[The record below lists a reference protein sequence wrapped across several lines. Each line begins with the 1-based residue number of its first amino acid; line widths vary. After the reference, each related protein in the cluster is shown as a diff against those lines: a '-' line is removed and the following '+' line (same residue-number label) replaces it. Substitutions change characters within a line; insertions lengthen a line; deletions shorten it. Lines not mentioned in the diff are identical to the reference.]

1 MADRSIGRASA
12 AIASGTLV
20 SRLLGFASA
29 LLLWNTIG
37 TVGGGAD
44 AFALAN
50 QLPNNIYAIVAG
62 GTLSAIIVPQ
72 IVRAL
77 EHHDGGAAFLNR
89 LMTLGI
95 TIFLAVAVIATVAAP
110 LVVWVYTAAGR
121 GTIDAESVALAT
133 AFAYW
138 CLPQIF
144 FYALYALTGEV
155 LNARGVFGPYTWAPV
170 VNNLVMIAG
179 LVVFLLVFGGVE
191 GVPPAQWT
199 PGMIALLAGGATLG
213 IASQAFVLLAVWR
226 RAGIRFRPD
235 FHWRGTG
242 LGQSGRLA
250 TWTFGMI
257 LVTQIAGV
265 VEVNVA
271 WTATGDASV
280 AVMNIAWLIFML
292 PHSIVAVSIAMP
304 YFTRMSAHAAVD
316 DRVAV
321 GADLGSALRIVM
333 LPLTFSAIGLAVI
346 AMPFATLFSDTHSEA
361 SALTT
366 VLWAFLAGL
375 VAFSALHVTIR
386 GFYAMS
392 DTRTPFLLQLGQSV
406 LFMATAVGIGIWVD
420 PQWRAFGLALAISVF
435 GTMQTIAAIAVMR
448 RRLQGL
454 RIRSL
459 LGQLVWFVAAMIP
472 AAAAGVGVLQ
482 LLGGTGDGAFPA
494 TGFVGPAVTMVLVGL
509 TMLVVYGAVLV
520 LTRNPVARELLA
532 SVRGRGLG
540 SEPPVE

>member
-1 MADRSIGRASA
+1 MAERSIGRASA

-44 AFALAN
+44 SFALAN

-77 EHHDGGAAFLNR
+77 EHADGGAVFLNR
-89 LMTLGI
+89 LMTLGMS
-95 TIFLAVAVIATVAAP
+95 IFLAVAAIATVAAP
-110 LVVWVYTAAGR
+110 VVVWIYTAAGR
-121 GTIDAESVALAT
+121 GTIDADAVALAT

-170 VNNLVMIAG
+170 VNNLVMITG

-191 GVPPAQWT
+191 GLPPAQWT

-213 IASQAFVLLAVWR
+213 IASQAIVLLLVWR
-226 RAGIRFRPD
+226 RSGIRFRPD
-235 FHWRGTG
+235 FRWRGTG

-257 LVTQIAGV
+257 LVTQIAGI
-265 VEVNVA
+265 VETNVA
-271 WTATGDASV
+271 FSATGNASV
-280 AVMNIAWLIFML
+280 AVMGVAWLIFML

-321 GADLGSALRIVM
+321 GADLGAALRLVL

-346 AMPFATLFSDTHSEA
+346 AMPFATLFSDTHAEA
-361 SALTT
+361 VALTQ

-375 VAFSALHVTIR
+375 VPFSALHVTLR
-386 GFYAMS
+386 GYYAMN
-392 DTRTPFLLQLGQSV
+392 DTRTPFFLQAGQSI
-406 LFMATAVGIGIWVD
+406 LFMAAAIGIGVWVA
-420 PQWRAFGLALAISVF
+420 PEWRAVGLALAISVF
-435 GTMQTIAAIAVMR
+435 GTVQTCTAIAIMR
-448 RRLQGL
+448 RRLPGL

-459 LGQLVWFVAAMIP
+459 LAQFLWFVAAMVP
-472 AAAAGVGVLQ
+472 AAAAGFGMLQ

-494 TGFVGPAVTMVLVGL
+494 TGFVGPAVAMVVVGL

-520 LTRNPVARELLA
+520 VTRNPAASELLR
-532 SVRGRGLG
+532 SVRGRGVG

>member
-316 DRVAV
+316 DRVVV

>member
-37 TVGGGAD
+37 TAAGGAD

-95 TIFLAVAVIATVAAP
+95 TIFLGVAVVATIAAP
-110 LVVWVYTAAGR
+110 AVVWIYTAAGR
-121 GTIDAESVALAT
+121 GTIDADAVALAT

-170 VNNLVMIAG
+170 VNNLVMITG
-179 LVVFLLVFGGVE
+179 LVAFLLLFGGVE
-191 GVPPAQWT
+191 GLPPTEWT

-213 IASQAFVLLAVWR
+213 IASQAAVLLIVWR
-226 RAGIRFRPD
+226 RAGIRYRPD

-257 LVTQIAGV
+257 LVTQIAGI

-280 AVMNIAWLIFML
+280 AAMNVAWLIFML

-316 DRVAV
+316 DRTAI
-321 GADLGSALRIVM
+321 GTDLGAALRVVL
-333 LPLTFSAIGLAVI
+333 LPLTFSAVGLAVI
-346 AMPFATLFSDTHSEA
+346 AMPFASLFTSSTA
-361 SALTT
+361 QAGALTQ
-366 VLWAFLAGL
+366 VLWAFLGGL
-375 VAFSALHVTIR
+375 IAFSALHVTLK
-386 GFYAMS
+386 GFYAMN

-406 LFMATAVGIGIWVD
+406 LFVSAAITIGVVV
-420 PQWRAFGLALAISVF
+420 PSEWRAVGLALAISVF
-435 GTMQTIAAIAVMR
+435 GTVQTVVAVAIMR
-448 RRLQGL
+448 RRLPGL
-454 RIRSL
+454 RVGAL
-459 LGQLVWFVAAMIP
+459 LRQLAWYLAAMIP
-472 AAAAGVGVLQ
+472 AAAAGIGLLQ

-494 TGFVGPAVTMVLVGL
+494 TGFIGPAVTMVVVGL
-509 TMLVVYGAVLV
+509 TMLVVYVAVLV
-520 LTRNPVARELLA
+520 LTRNPVVRELVGA
-532 SVRGRGLG
+532 VRGRGA
-540 SEPPVE
+540 SAE